1 MSTAGPALLTALA
14 VSIGLIIVLCGR
26 FRLHPFL
33 AIVLATYAFGFLAMG
48 IGAATGA
55 QEPFVD
61 NLAGTVAEGFG
72 SILMS
77 IGLVILFGTIIGKVL
92 ERTGAAVTLAE
103 GVLKVIGKRHPALAM
118 SLMGWVVS
126 VPVFCDSGYVVLSP
140 SSAP

>member
-1 MSTAGPALLTALA
+1 M
-14 VSIGLIIVLCGR
+14 IIVLCGR

-103 GVLKVIGKRHPALAM
+103 GVLKVIGKRIPRWPCRSWAGWSRSRSSATPATWC
-118 SLMGWVVS
+118 S
-126 VPVFCDSGYVVLSP
+126 PP

>member
-61 NLAGTVAEGFG
+61 NLARFLDGRPLREV
-72 SILMS
+72 
-77 IGLVILFGTIIGKVL
+77 VD
-92 ERTGAAVTLAE
+92 RAA
-103 GVLKVIGKRHPALAM
+103 
-118 SLMGWVVS
+118 
-126 VPVFCDSGYVVLSP
+126 GY
-140 SSAP
+140 